1 MEFLSKVTA
10 VPKLPEEIN
19 ELTKISRNL
28 WWTWNYDAQE
38 LFERIDK
45 TLWVSSLRNP
55 VYFLKNVS
63 QKNLEN
69 ILSDNDFM
77 KLYEKVTKKFNSYME
92 EKNTWFKTTHSDE
105 QNGTIAYFCAE
116 YGLHESLP
124 IYSGGLG
131 VLAGDHVKEASDLG
145 LPFVAVGFLYRQG
158 YFQQKINSEGWQEN
172 VFENYDFN
180 NFPVESALN
189 KNGDELFIPIIILG
203 KTVYVK
209 VWKLSVGR
217 INLYLLDTDIPQN
230 DPEERLLTSRLYG
243 GDSEMRIKQEI
254 LLGIAG
260 VKALRELGINPSVWH
275 MNEGHAAFL
284 NLERIREYVNEKGLE
299 FKEAVE
305 AVRSGSIFTTHT
317 PVPAGND
324 AFPIY
329 MIERYFGD
337 FWPKMKAS
345 RNEFIELGYEKRP
358 DNSEMFSMT
367 ILALSLAG
375 RANGVS
381 ELHGKV
387 SRSLWKHVWKGLED
401 VEVPITHVT
410 NGVHSQTWISYDL
423 QKLYEKYMGE
433 SWYKKLDDPDSWS
446 NIDKIPDEELWEV
459 HKQRKRI
466 LIDYIHQKIK
476 NQRLRHGE
484 TVEQLEEIG
493 KILDEDTLTIGFAR
507 RFATY
512 KRATLIFKDLQRLE
526 KIINNPERPVQFVFA
541 GKAHPADK
549 PGQEFIK
556 RIYEISRMPQFKNRI
571 IILENYD
578 MNMARYLVSGVD
590 IWLNNPRRP
599 HEASGTSGE
608 KAGMNGASN
617 FSVLD
622 GWWVEGFNGKNGWAI
637 GDNRDYENLEL
648 QDKIDSVS
656 MYNSLEKIIVP
667 LYYDKGDSGV
677 SSEWVKVMKESIK
690 TVGSFF
696 NMTRMVK
703 EYTQKLYMP
712 ALDQNNKF
720 SANNFTVSRDFAHWR
735 ELLERNWEYIKI
747 KVIANTE
754 NKAVLEVGKEI
765 EINAEIYLPGI
776 GPDSIQPE
784 IVLARLENEKVTGLK
799 TFDLKLVK
807 EVQKDTYMFTGSF
820 EIEERGDYGYNV
832 RVSASHPYMPH
843 KNYISKLIKYPG

>member
-45 TLWVSSLRNP
+45 TLWVSSSRNP

-189 KNGDELFIPIIILG
+189 KNGDEIFIPINILG

-209 VWKLSVGR
+209 IWKLSVGR

-329 MIERYFGD
+329 MVERYFGD

-656 MYNSLEKIIVP
+656 MYNSLEKVIVP
-667 LYYDKGDSGV
+667 LYYDKGDSSV
-677 SSEWVKVMKESIK
+677 SSEWIKVMKESIK

-747 KVIANTE
+747 KVLANTE